1 MSVRVGAGVRVGP
14 AWVSASTSAG
24 RHRQSRGGTGWAW
37 LIILAVLLTVV
48 HAGWLMVL
56 LTSVT
61 YGVVTGITHYRSG
74 RR

>member
-24 RHRQSRGGTGWAW
+24 RHRRSRRGTGWAW
-37 LIILAVLLTVV
+37 LVIIAVLLTVV
-48 HAGWLMVL
+48 HAGWLVVL
-56 LTSVT
+56 LTGVT
-61 YGVVTGITHYRSG
+61 YGVVTGIIRYRSG